1 MQHNDKL
8 VLVGWLLCAVG
19 VIYATGALF
28 WFSAG
33 MYCYSAMYWVKLI
46 EQRRQDVDR
55 YRRYKG
61 PCPYWV
67 YEILPFAYIGV
78 GVLVWRWVSDP
89 WFAPSI
95 MLLIG
100 AGAITLSIR
109 RYQRLSRPKGRL
121 MLGH

>member
-8 VLVGWLLCAVG
+8 VLLLWMLCCVG
-19 VIYATGALF
+19 VIYASGALF
-28 WFSAG
+28 WFCCF
-33 MYCYSAMYWVKLI
+33 MYCYSAVFWVRLI
-46 EQRRQDVDR
+46 EQRRQDLQR
-55 YRRYKG
+55 YRRAKG
-61 PCPYWV
+61 PWPYWC
-67 YEILPFAYIGV
+67 YEVLPFTYVGL

-95 MLLIG
+95 MLLLG

-121 MLGH
+121 MLGL